1 MALSHGVPLLA
12 LIFEQMVIQTD
23 YNQLTLD
30 FVLIG
35 IVIYI
40 VFDAVLT
47 LGSDGALLVYYFLP
61 WHEQPLVALSVCAI
75 TGLMLTVETAI
86 LMHIW

>member
-12 LIFEQMVIQTD
+12 LIFEQMIIQTD

-35 IVIYI
+35 LVIYM

-47 LGSDGALLVYYFLP
+47 LGSDGALLVYYFFP
-61 WHEQPLVALSVCAI
+61 WHDQPLVALSVSVI
-75 TGLMLTVETAI
+75 IGLLIAGETAI
-86 LMHIW
+86 FMYIW